1 MGLLDGVEKFL
12 EDKLFKQMQAQFD
25 ELINIMQE
33 INGKLGILIEL
44 QKGKR
49 NDVLGES
56 PEL

>member
-33 INGKLGILIEL
+33 INGKLGTLVEL
-44 QKGKR
+44 QREKQ
-49 NDVLGES
+49 NEVLGQGRKM
-56 PEL
+56 